1 MRREGGVPCLAPLY
15 PVSYR
20 AEAQNLNSIRMLTDR
35 PIAYGR
41 TAEIYPWR
49 DHQVLK
55 LFHEWFPGE
64 AVRNEACIARAVQA
78 AGLAVPQVGEIVEV
92 DGRLGLEY
100 QRLEGAS
107 MGGEMVA
114 RPWRLGR
121 LARQLA
127 ELHAGMHDF
136 AGIEGMPSQRERL
149 ESKIKGAEGLGVALQ
164 ESLLQQLDGM
174 PTGDRLCHGDF
185 HPWNVLMTAGG
196 AVVIDWDSATWGNP
210 LADVARTAVLL
221 AGVSKMS
228 QMVTWREKL
237 AARWCRRVYVRR
249 YFELRPGGEEECR
262 AWCPIVA
269 AARMSEGIPGLEDWL
284 RAQAGSP

>member
-1 MRREGGVPCLAPLY
+1 MRSRGGVPCLAHRY
-15 PVSYR
+15 PVSYQCR
-20 AEAQNLNSIRMLTDR
+20 GTESKKARVLPDK

-49 DHQVLK
+49 NHQVLK
-55 LFHEWFPGE
+55 LFHEWFPAE
-64 AVRNEACIARAVQA
+64 AIHNEARIARAVQA

-92 DGRLGLEY
+92 DGRLGLAY

-107 MGGEMVA
+107 MGEEMAA

-121 LARQLA
+121 LAQQLA
-127 ELHAGMHDF
+127 ELHARMHDTG
-136 AGIEGMPSQRERL
+136 GIEGMPPQRERL
-149 ESKIKGAEGLGVALQ
+149 ESKIRQAKGLSVTLQ
-164 ESLLQQLDGM
+164 ESLLQALEGM
-174 PTGDRLCHGDF
+174 PTGDCLCHGDF

-196 AVVIDWDSATWGNP
+196 AVVIDWDSATCGNP

-228 QMVTWREKL
+228 EMVTWREKL
-237 AARWCRRVYVRR
+237 AARWCRRVYLGR
-249 YFELRPGGEEECR
+249 YFKIRPGGEEECR
-262 AWCPIVA
+262 AWRPIVA
-269 AARMSEGIPGLEDWL
+269 AARMSEGIPGLENWL

>member
-1 MRREGGVPCLAPLY
+1 
-15 PVSYR
+15 
-20 AEAQNLNSIRMLTDR
+20 MLPDK

-41 TAEIYPWR
+41 TAEIFLWR
-49 DHQVLK
+49 NHQVLK
-55 LFHEWFPGE
+55 LFHEWFPAE
-64 AVRNEACIARAVQA
+64 AVQYEAHIARAVQA

-100 QRLEGAS
+100 QRLEGVS
-107 MGGEMVA
+107 MGEEMTA
-114 RPWRLGR
+114 KPWTLVR

-127 ELHAGMHDF
+127 ELHARMHDTT
-136 AGIEGMPSQRERL
+136 GVEGMPSQQERL
-149 ESKIKGAEGLGVALQ
+149 ESKIKQAKGLSVALR
-164 ESLLQQLDGM
+164 ESLLQALDGM

-185 HPWNVLMTAGG
+185 HPWNVLMIAGG
-196 AVVIDWDSATWGNP
+196 AVVIDWDSAACGNP
-210 LADVARTAVLL
+210 LADVARAAVLL

-228 QMVTWREKL
+228 EMVTWREKL

-249 YFELRPGGEEECR
+249 YFEIRPGGEEEYQ
-262 AWCPIVA
+262 AWRPIVA